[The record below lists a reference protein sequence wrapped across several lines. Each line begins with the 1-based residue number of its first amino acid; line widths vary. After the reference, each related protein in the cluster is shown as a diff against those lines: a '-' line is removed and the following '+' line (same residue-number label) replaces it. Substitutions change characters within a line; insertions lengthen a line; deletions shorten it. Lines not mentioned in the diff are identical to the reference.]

1 MSIKS
6 VSKVEDGTVW
16 FELERSFKFSVW
28 RWIISDESVNF
39 NVDIGALSEKGSE
52 EKTKNAMCSA

>member
-1 MSIKS
+1 MSLKS

-16 FELERSFKFSVW
+16 SELERSFKFSVW

-39 NVDIGALSEKGSE
+39 NVYIGALSEKGRE